1 MQNFP
6 AHTVRQLACRMG
18 DRRGFMLPTVAHSGC
33 GAEFGDRSSTAQA
46 HGLVVLLHAAVSVL
60 ADALRLRASGD
71 CLAQGIDLFNLSNR
85 QQLEGFDPERRSGR
99 ERFSVFPL
107 MD

>member
-6 AHTVRQLACRMG
+6 AHAVRQLACRIS
-18 DRRGFMLPTVAHSGC
+18 DRQGFMLPTVAHSGS

-46 HGLVVLLHAAVSVL
+46 HGLVVLLHAAVTVL
-60 ADALRLRASGD
+60 VDALRLRASDD
-71 CLAQGIDLFNLSNR
+71 CPVQGIDLFDLSNR

-99 ERFSVFPL
+99 ERVSVFP
-107 MD
+107 